1 MKSRNY
7 LQSDIENRNTINLP
21 KGPNYG
27 STYRV
32 ESDQKDI
39 IIGKLKA

>member
-1 MKSRNY
+1 M
-7 LQSDIENRNTINLP
+7 NLP
-21 KGPNYG
+21 PSVQKGANYG

>member
-1 MKSRNY
+1 MKSGRGKENN
-7 LQSDIENRNTINLP
+7 QSNNNQFIA
-21 KGPNYG
+21 

-39 IIGKLKA
+39 ILKGLKNDH